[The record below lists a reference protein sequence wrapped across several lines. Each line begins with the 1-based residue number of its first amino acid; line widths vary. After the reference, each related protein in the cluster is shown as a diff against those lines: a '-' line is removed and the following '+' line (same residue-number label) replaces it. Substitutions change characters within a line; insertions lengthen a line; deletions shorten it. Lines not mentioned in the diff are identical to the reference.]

1 MKTASDYPVLFS
13 PVHNRGTAPALFL
26 DTLVNTI
33 RNLPDEVFSSE
44 YRSKD
49 EPDAFEF
56 LGLDHVWLADR
67 SQYALVTARRAGMCE
82 VLRVLG
88 GFESSWNW
96 SEGRDVT
103 NPASSTLA
111 TEEAG
116 IFQCSANSMNFD
128 PSLKECFDLH
138 FGWPGRA
145 SVGSAVDVA
154 RRFVSYTK
162 SSPVF
167 AIEYCARL
175 LRFTVRHHGPLL
187 RREIVPWLRADCV
200 QAFFELLT
208 QTNDTAMPT
217 EPATENPVNKI
228 PYVIDPGHGGAD
240 SGAVG
245 YIGGQPFFE
254 KDLVLRV
261 SRDLATLL
269 SRDGRFDV
277 RVTRTTDRFFSLS
290 ERAAQANQFGAA
302 LVSIHAN
309 AGGGTGFECFTTPG
323 QTESDKLATALLAAY
338 ARESTGFE
346 GPLPGR
352 YDKQDGDPDK
362 EARFTVLT
370 ATKGPAVLFELGF
383 MDRESDLKLMLEP
396 AFPKLA
402 ANALYLGILS
412 YEGLELPK
420 TEAPVESVK
429 EEDPIT
435 VPVDGPP
442 VALPED
448 LAQAFL
454 EGYEAA
460 IQQLVI
466 REDST
471 SGVMKKILA
480 GQQVITDLPDYA
492 RAWVSAQ
499 DARTYLS
506 HPEVRKA
513 AGLPG

>member
-1 MKTASDYPVLFS
+1 MKTASAFPALNAAVY
-13 PVHNRGTAPALFL
+13 NRGPAPIEFL
-26 DTLVNTI
+26 DTLVSTV
-33 RNLPDEVFSSE
+33 RNLPDEVFSES
-44 YRSKD
+44 YRSKT
-49 EPDAFEF
+49 EPDVFEF
-56 LGLDHVWLADR
+56 LGYDSTV
-67 SQYALVTARRAGMCE
+67 LVPNLTMRKAFICE

-96 SEGRDVT
+96 SEGRDT
-103 NPASSTLA
+103 ANADSNTWP
-111 TEEAG
+111 EFEAG
-116 IFQCSANSMNFD
+116 VFQCSANSMNFD
-128 PSLKECFDLH
+128 PSLKECLDRH
-138 FGWPGRA
+138 FGGPGRA
-145 SVGSAVDVA
+145 TIGGQNDIS
-154 RRFVSYTK
+154 RRFITYTK
-162 SSPVF
+162 ASPSF

-187 RREIVPWLRADCV
+187 RQEIVPWLRPDCI

-208 QTNDTAMPT
+208 QTNTPMPA
-217 EPATENPVNKI
+217 EPATEYPVKKI

-245 YIGGQPFFE
+245 YFGQTAFFE
-254 KDLVLRV
+254 KDIVLRV
-261 SRDLATLL
+261 AQALHNQL
-269 SRDGRFDV
+269 SVDGRFHVALSRPGDS
-277 RVTRTTDRFFSLS
+277 FPSLNQ
-290 ERAAQANQFGAA
+290 RATVANSLGAK

-309 AGGGTGFECFTTPG
+309 SGGGTGFECFTTPG
-323 QTESDKLATALLAAY
+323 QTESDLLANSLIDEYGKAF
-338 ARESTGFE
+338 RKD
-346 GPLPGR
+346 LVGR
-352 YDKQDGDPDK
+352 YDVQDGDPDK

-435 VPVDGPP
+435 VPMDGPP